1 MKLQIALIAALA
13 LAAGPAAAEFGSGKP
28 NNSWGRQ
35 TPGGAPASQPSPGFG
50 LPATN
55 GGPAHRGATTSRIY
69 SPPAPPKAEPFK
81 PYQPYKPSNVFGPDS
96 QKKKR

>member
-1 MKLQIALIAALA
+1 MKLQIATIAALA

-28 NNSWGRQ
+28 NNSWGSR
-35 TPGGAPASQPSPGFG
+35 TPTGAPSRPSSGFG
-50 LPATN
+50 VPASNAAPAYGGSTTARIYGPPAT
-55 GGPAHRGATTSRIY
+55 
-69 SPPAPPKAEPFK
+69 PKAEPFK